1 MNWGQLKSAVADYLS
16 RGDVTVASPLMTTWL
31 ELAEQRIYNG
41 TNRIPGLRISA
52 MLTTVASQPLDAALP
67 ADLLGVER
75 VSVMRG
81 GRKVPL
87 EFRVSDWLSPLEG
100 AAGQVMYYT
109 IRGGRIVVGA
119 SSPITAE
126 LLYYAKPATPVADA
140 DTNVV
145 LDTLPSV
152 YLWAMVLEAAAWLR
166 DSELLATAT
175 PLWADAMEAA
185 RNADDAARFSGPLS
199 IASDPGVML

>member
-1 MNWGQLKSAVADYLS
+1 MNFGQLKTAVADYVN
-16 RGDVTVASPLMTTWL
+16 RGDVTPASSLMTTWL

-41 TNRIPGLRISA
+41 TNRIPGLRLSG
-52 MLTTVASQPLDAALP
+52 MLTTVAAQPLDAALP
-67 ADLLGVER
+67 TNLLSIER
-75 VSVMRG
+75 VSVMRN

-100 AAGQVMYYT
+100 AAGLVMYYT
-109 IRGGRIVVGA
+109 VRGGRIVVGA

-126 LLYYAKPATPVADA
+126 LLYYARPVTPVADA
-140 DTNVV
+140 STNVV
-145 LDTLPSV
+145 LDTLPAV
-152 YLWAMVLEAAAWLR
+152 YLWAMVMEAAAWLR

-185 RNADDAARFSGPLS
+185 RNADDAARFSGPLA
-199 IASDPGVML
+199 IASDPGVRL